1 MEKTQTQE
9 KQLTSLQPKR
19 KMNQR
24 KRKQVK
30 LFYYITQLIIEDEIK
45 NNDDDFDDFD
55 DSFGNDFILFIYLI
69 LGDDFNFEDEEEV
82 NSEIRVSDV
91 HADELLDFQEPK
103 GKQLG
108 EQLPEY
114 TGHVEPEPLSLV
126 EDKPKE
132 EFIPH

>member
-1 MEKTQTQE
+1 
-9 KQLTSLQPKR
+9 
-19 KMNQR
+19 MNQR

-45 NNDDDFDDFD
+45 NNDADFDDFD

-91 HADELLDFQEPK
+91 HADELLDF
-103 GKQLG
+103 
-108 EQLPEY
+108 
-114 TGHVEPEPLSLV
+114 
-126 EDKPKE
+126 
-132 EFIPH
+132 